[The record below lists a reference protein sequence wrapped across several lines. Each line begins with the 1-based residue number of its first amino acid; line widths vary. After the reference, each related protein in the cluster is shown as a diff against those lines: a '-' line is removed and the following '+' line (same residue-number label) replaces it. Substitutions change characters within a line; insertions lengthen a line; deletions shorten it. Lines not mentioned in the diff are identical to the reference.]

1 MSIRANSNE
10 GHRQRLR
17 EEILKSGQDGFH
29 PSTSSTG
36 IGDNN
41 IIGLK
46 ITQDVARRY
55 LADRIVDLDY
65 IRSSDDVLDYLKH
78 NIQYKNR

>member
-17 EEILKSGQDGFH
+17 EKILKSGLDGFH

-41 IIGLK
+41 VIGLK

-65 IRSSDDVLDYLKH
+65 IAKVYLIRI
-78 NIQYKNR
+78 NCILFFRESRQ